1 MSKNSVAGFQSI
13 SHAKKL
19 PQYKKNDDFIL
30 SRSLS
35 FPDYSWWCEKLQ
47 LQGVY
52 SNNNPSGWWAG
63 RMQCQ
68 SSFSQISLQWVCGR
82 QRCSVGMTSAGR
94 IVASAQVWPF
104 LPGTAA
110 GGDTEFNRKRETHLL
125 PSQLRVVSGSLDSL
139 TVSGFSRDMEVPV
152 LPTGDGHVSRSS
164 QGCRFALGVPSLLSP
179 CDTF

>member
-52 SNNNPSGWWAG
+52 SNSNPSGWWAG
-63 RMQCQ
+63 RMQSQ

-82 QRCSVGMTSAGR
+82 QRGRVGMTEAQAGSWR
-94 IVASAQVWPF
+94 RLRYGLLCLGLLQVMTWNLIVKGKHVCSLVSSEWPASARRPE
-104 LPGTAA
+104 L
-110 GGDTEFNRKRETHLL
+110 
-125 PSQLRVVSGSLDSL
+125 SYSLWL
-139 TVSGFSRDMEVPV
+139 F
-152 LPTGDGHVSRSS
+152 
-164 QGCRFALGVPSLLSP
+164 QGCGGARAASGRWARQQEQPGLPVCSQRSQSAVEL
-179 CDTF
+179 

>member
-1 MSKNSVAGFQSI
+1 MNSMSKNSVAGFQSI

-110 GGDTEFNRKRETHLL
+110 GGDMELNRKRETHLL

-139 TVSGFSRDMEVPV
+139 TVWLFQGYGGACAANGRWARQQEQPGLPVCSR
-152 LPTGDGHVSRSS
+152 RSQS
-164 QGCRFALGVPSLLSP
+164 AVAL
-179 CDTF
+179 